1 VSSQSSSLRTTTY
14 SPQLLVGMMNT
25 KHKEENEEEEE

>member
-1 VSSQSSSLRTTTY
+1 VSSQSSSLRTTY